1 MDFKKTRDCVFE
13 EGRVRVYASDEMFAQ
28 MQRDR
33 TLSQI
38 NNVASLPGLEG
49 KAMVMPDGHEGYC

>member
-13 EGRVRVYASDEMFAQ
+13 DDEVRVYASDEMLAQ

-33 TLSQI
+33 TFGQI
-38 NNVASLPGLEG
+38 RNVAKLPGLEG
-49 KAMVMPDGHEGYC
+49 KAMVMPDGHEGYR